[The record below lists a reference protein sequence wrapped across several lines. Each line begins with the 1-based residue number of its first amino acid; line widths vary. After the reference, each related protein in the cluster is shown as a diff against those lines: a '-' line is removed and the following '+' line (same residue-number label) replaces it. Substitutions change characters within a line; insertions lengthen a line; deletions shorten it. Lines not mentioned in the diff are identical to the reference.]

1 MESLSNHMSSLGTF
15 DVRRVAQLSV
25 PHVRV
30 NCPVVAVV
38 HVDVAHN
45 LLLYKFFC
53 INHVF
58 YDVALRPLRL
68 PHGVARRGRA
78 LRLPCRDA
86 RYA

>member
-30 NCPVVAVV
+30 NCLVVAVV

-45 LLLYKFFC
+45 LCYTSLS
-53 INHVF
+53 
-58 YDVALRPLRL
+58 ASTTST
-68 PHGVARRGRA
+68 
-78 LRLPCRDA
+78 
-86 RYA
+86 